1 MGRCRH
7 VEKSQAGTVSAETL
21 QLCTGG
27 TIPIRESYVVF
38 VSLTLRSL
46 KDTLGS
52 NRSRLGPA
60 RGLSMAAG
68 LEGSSMT

>member
-1 MGRCRH
+1 MG
-7 VEKSQAGTVSAETL
+7 
-21 QLCTGG
+21 TGG
-27 TIPIRESYVVF
+27 TIPTRESYVVF
-38 VSLTLRSL
+38 LSLTLRSL

-60 RGLSMAAG
+60 RGLSMPAG